1 VIPIRLLNGATEYIN
16 AALIESVATAPDT
29 IITLTTGRKVLTS
42 TRPEQVLDA
51 VVDYHRRIHQ
61 PPTSVG
67 RLDLSEAE
75 GPASA

>member
-16 AALIESVATAPDT
+16 AALIESVATVPDT

-42 TRPEQVLDA
+42 TRPEAVLDA
-51 VVDYHRRIHQ
+51 VIDYHRRIHQ
-61 PPTSVG
+61 PPTSIG
-67 RLDLSEAE
+67 RLDRSEAE